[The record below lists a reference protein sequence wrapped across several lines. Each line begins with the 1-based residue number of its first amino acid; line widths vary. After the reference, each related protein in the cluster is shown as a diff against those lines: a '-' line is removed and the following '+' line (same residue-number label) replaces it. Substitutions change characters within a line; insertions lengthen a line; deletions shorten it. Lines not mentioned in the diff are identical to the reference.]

1 MCISTFV
8 FKAVGTI
15 SSISISVVCLGTDLF
30 LSLVFFTGI
39 CLVRIGSF
47 LTLADRLTELIL
59 EEGFP
64 SVFYTE
70 TCCFFT
76 ESAATKYSSDDYGV
90 LY

>member
-15 SSISISVVCLGTDLF
+15 SSISISVVCLGTDFF

-39 CLVRIGSF
+39 CFVRIGSF
-47 LTLADRLTELIL
+47 LTLADRLTESIL

-70 TCCFFT
+70 TCFFT
-76 ESAATKYSSDDYGV
+76 ESAATKYSSDDSGV